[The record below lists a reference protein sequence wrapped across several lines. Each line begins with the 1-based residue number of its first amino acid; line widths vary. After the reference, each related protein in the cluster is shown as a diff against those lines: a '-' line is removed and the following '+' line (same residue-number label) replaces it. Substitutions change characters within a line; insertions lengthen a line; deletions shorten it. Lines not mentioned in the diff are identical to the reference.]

1 MVHWSIVEKMGGE
14 NLSVLDLIA
23 SSSLNSLTSWC
34 CCAGSFQNPMP
45 RVVATCGD
53 SEVAVVVRNDVDG

>member
-1 MVHWSIVEKMGGE
+1 MGGE